1 MTGKIFFEDLHAG
14 QVFVLGETTVAKGEM
29 IEFAAEF
36 DPQPFHLD
44 ETAGRASIL
53 GGLAASGWH
62 TASMVM
68 RLFVDGFLSN
78 ASCQGSPGID
88 KLSWLKPVYP
98 GDVLRAEAHILAVRE
113 LKSRPNLGLATAE
126 IRAFN
131 QTNTPVLTFINPI
144 LFAKREVNT

>member
-1 MTGKIFFEDLHAG
+1 MTAKIFFEDLHVG
-14 QVFVLGETTVAKGEM
+14 QVFVLGQTTVSKEDVIA
-29 IEFAAEF
+29 FAAEF

-44 ETAGRASIL
+44 EAAGKASIL

-98 GDVLRAEAHILAVRE
+98 GDVLHAETRILAVRE
-113 LKSRPNLGLATAE
+113 LKSRPGLGLVTVD

-131 QTNTPVLTFINPI
+131 QTETPVLTMLNPI
-144 LFAKREVNT
+144 LFAKREASA